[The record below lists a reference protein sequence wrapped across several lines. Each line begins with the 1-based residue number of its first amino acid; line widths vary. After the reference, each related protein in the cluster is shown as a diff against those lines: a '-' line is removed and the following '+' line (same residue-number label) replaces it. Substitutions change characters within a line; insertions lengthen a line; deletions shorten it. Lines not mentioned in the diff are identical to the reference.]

1 MLTRRE
7 EEETDGQ
14 ELAVSYS
21 RAKGG
26 GGGGVAAVVVVVYG
40 EKRREELFPILEQRE
55 NKVEVKEQQPPPKTV
70 MEIGDNKRQL
80 KDTVAKL
87 ELGHQMDVS
96 ISVDRCLEQ
105 PCFKEGFLRKINIF

>member
-21 RAKGG
+21 RGGG

-40 EKRREELFPILEQRE
+40 EKRREEPFPILEQRE

-80 KDTVAKL
+80 KDCVARENPSRGSLQSGAKL
-87 ELGHQMDVS
+87 ERGHRMDVS
-96 ISVDRCLEQ
+96 YQSVLV
-105 PCFKEGFLRKINIF
+105 KKN